1 MNTHAPSQLKGSKMK
16 TKQAH
21 YWEAQEQRWYEQ
33 YLAGE
38 KLLNEMETV
47 LRAVETL
54 ALDNITDE
62 IVRAKIVKLVDD
74 VWRGAR

>member
-1 MNTHAPSQLKGSKMK
+1 MK

-33 YLAGE
+33 YLASE

-54 ALDNITDE
+54 ALDSITDE
-62 IVRAKIVKLVDD
+62 TVRAKIVKLVDD

>member
-1 MNTHAPSQLKGSKMK
+1 MK

-21 YWEAQEQRWYEQ
+21 YWEAQEQRWYNQ

-38 KLLNEMETV
+38 KLLDEMETV

-54 ALDNITDE
+54 ALDSITDE
-62 IVRAKIVKLVDD
+62 TVRAKIVKLVDD

>member
-1 MNTHAPSQLKGSKMK
+1 MK

>member
-1 MNTHAPSQLKGSKMK
+1 MK

-21 YWEAQEQRWYEQ
+21 YWEAQEQRWYNQ

-38 KLLNEMETV
+38 KLLDEMETV

-54 ALDNITDE
+54 ALDNIVDE
-62 IVRAKIVKLVDD
+62 TVRAEIVKLVDD

>member
-1 MNTHAPSQLKGSKMK
+1 MK

-33 YLAGE
+33 YLASE
-38 KLLNEMETV
+38 KLLDEMETV

-62 IVRAKIVKLVDD
+62 TVRAKIVKLVDD

>member
-1 MNTHAPSQLKGSKMK
+1 M
-16 TKQAH
+16 KQAH

-33 YLAGE
+33 YMATE
-38 KLLNEMETV
+38 KLLDEMETV

-62 IVRAKIVKLVDD
+62 TVRAKIVKLVDD

>member
-1 MNTHAPSQLKGSKMK
+1 MAT
-16 TKQAH
+16 
-21 YWEAQEQRWYEQ
+21 
-33 YLAGE
+33 E
-38 KLLNEMETV
+38 KLLDEMETV

-62 IVRAKIVKLVDD
+62 TVRAKIVKLVDD

>member
-1 MNTHAPSQLKGSKMK
+1 MK

-33 YLAGE
+33 YLASE
-38 KLLNEMETV
+38 KLLDEMETV

-62 IVRAKIVKLVDD
+62 TVRAKIVKLVDD
-74 VWRGAR
+74 VWRGARK